1 MELSPLA
8 SGSFTNWL
16 RLLIAN
22 GGVEPAHL
30 PKALA
35 VTCLSLTGSLG
46 RVIERL
52 AYDSILAETTLAK
65 PPIFVIGH
73 WRSGTTFLHNLISQD
88 PNLAYASCHQVLAPE
103 LFMGS
108 GYITKPLMTRLMPE
122 KRPMDN
128 MLLGL
133 DSPQEEEFALSCMS
147 PYSFYNGWFFPTRMQ
162 SHFERYALF
171 QDVPPGVR
179 EHWKATYLKF
189 LKKVSLASGHRQ
201 LLLKNPTNTARIQL
215 LLELFPD
222 AKFIHIYR
230 NPYVVYSS
238 TRNFYRKFLPVVA
251 FQTLNESEIEANILW
266 IYRQLMQRFFS
277 ERSFIPASNLVEV
290 KYEDLEADSMRE
302 LSRIY
307 DDLNLPNFAEVSPRF
322 ERYLNNQTSY
332 CKNQYSLEPAVV
344 NRIYQAWQFTI
355 ERWQYQPPDQ
365 SRPVQPAGPVV
376 L

>member
-1 MELSPLA
+1 MELYPLA
-8 SGSFTNWL
+8 SCSLTNWL

-46 RVIERL
+46 RAIERL
-52 AYDSILAETTLAK
+52 AYDSTLAEITLTK

-128 MLLGL
+128 VLLGL

-162 SHFERYALF
+162 SHFERYVLF
-171 QDVPPGVR
+171 QNVPPTVQ
-179 EHWKATYLKF
+179 ESWKATYLKF
-189 LKKVSLASGHRQ
+189 LKKISLASGHRQ
-201 LLLKNPTNTARIQL
+201 LLLKNPTNTARIRL

-238 TRNFYRKFLPVVA
+238 TRNFYRKFLPLVG
-251 FQTLNESEIEANILW
+251 FQTLSEAELEENILW
-266 IYRQLMQRFFS
+266 IYRQLMQRFFD

-290 KYEDLEADSMRE
+290 KYEDLEADPIRE
-302 LSRIY
+302 LARIY
-307 DDLNLPNFAEVSPRF
+307 DNLNLLNFTEVNPRF
-322 ERYLNNQTSY
+322 ASYLNHQTSY
-332 CKNQYSLEPAVV
+332 RKNQYDLEPDLVRA
-344 NRIYQAWQFTI
+344 IYQAWQFTI
-355 ERWQYQPPDQ
+355 DQWQYQPPNQ
-365 SRPVQPAGPVV
+365 SELSRV
-376 L
+376 

>member
-1 MELSPLA
+1 MELCPLA
-8 SGSFTNWL
+8 TGSLINWL

-30 PKALA
+30 PKALV
-35 VTCLSLTGSLG
+35 VTSISLTGSLG

-52 AYDSILAETTLAK
+52 AYDSMLAKTSLKK

-108 GYITKPLMTRLMPE
+108 GYITKPLMACLMPE

-128 MLLGL
+128 MLLDL
-133 DSPQEEEFALSCMS
+133 NAPQEEELALSCMS
-147 PYSFYNGWFFPTRMQ
+147 PYSFYNGWFFPRRMQ
-162 SHFERYALF
+162 SHFTRYVLF
-171 QDVPPGVR
+171 EDVSPRVQ
-179 EHWKATYLKF
+179 EDWKSIYLKF
-189 LKKVSLASGHRQ
+189 LKKVSLASDHRQ
-201 LLLKNPTNTARIQL
+201 LLLKNPTNTARIRL

-230 NPYVVYSS
+230 NPYIVYLS
-238 TRNFYRKFLPVVA
+238 TQNLYRKFLSA
-251 FQTLNESEIEANILW
+251 YGFQTLSEAEIEANVFW
-266 IYRQLMQRFFS
+266 IYRQLMQRFLA

-290 KYEDLEADSMRE
+290 KYEDLEVDPMRE
-302 LSRIY
+302 LARIY

-322 ERYLNNQTSY
+322 QHYLNHQTSY
-332 CKNQYSLEPAVV
+332 RKNQYRLEPEMLKA
-344 NRIYQAWQFTI
+344 IYQAWQFTI
-355 ERWQYQPPDQ
+355 DLWQYQPPNQ
-365 SRPVQPAGPVV
+365 IELVQMQ
-376 L
+376 